1 MTQTATVKSV
11 NGDKAVIE
19 VSRKA
24 MCDGCHNSN
33 CGGSCPMS
41 GIFSSGKMMTTTAVN
56 KIGAVAG
63 DIVEIETEDKEVLGA
78 ALLIFLLPLV
88 LGGLFY
94 TVTSWISDSS
104 LIQTVSAITGF
115 LLPFPFMKL
124 LDNKK
129 RNSAPKISI
138 VRIVKN
144 SVEH

>member
-56 KIGAVAG
+56 KIA
-63 DIVEIETEDKEVLGA
+63 ETFPSVISVTLFSVCLKLILQLRHHFLYFSIF
-78 ALLIFLLPLV
+78 ALL
-88 LGGLFY
+88 
-94 TVTSWISDSS
+94 
-104 LIQTVSAITGF
+104 
-115 LLPFPFMKL
+115 
-124 LDNKK
+124 
-129 RNSAPKISI
+129 
-138 VRIVKN
+138 
-144 SVEH
+144 